1 MVFFHLKNECLWC
14 KFFYPI
20 KWPLIFFIQSNDVI
34 INNVIV
40 FFFLEMS
47 NLPDF
52 IDNSFLIVII
62 FSFKIKSIE
71 VTFLVFT
78 QILEGVF
85 NIFFNRKK

>member
-1 MVFFHLKNECLWC
+1 MSL
-14 KFFYPI
+14 
-20 KWPLIFFIQSNDVI
+20 
-34 INNVIV
+34 

-71 VTFLVFT
+71 VSFLVFT